1 MSTVLPSRK
10 SFLRSVSGRNLDDWS
25 LKSCWYCIIYSVPQG
40 LIAEQGSVRLGLRKL
55 YSAK

>member
-25 LKSCWYCIIYSVPQG
+25 LKSVPQG